1 MDNFSSSIY
10 LAEDRVLCLSLFT
23 KENEA
28 YTLRYLRK
36 GIAETDVPDSIITFA
51 HKIQIFFLLY
61 LAMLAMLAMLVFL
74 VLTSLA
80 AKPKALGGTHKAV
93 VAIMAFIKCTY

>member
-28 YTLRYLRK
+28 YTLRYVRK
-36 GIAETDVPDSIITFA
+36 GIAETDVPDSIIAFA